1 MTKWQKEKRLKWQKG
16 KTTKWQKG
24 KTTKWQKG
32 DAFQITGLHLPLS

>member
-1 MTKWQKEKRLKWQKG
+1 MTKWQKEKRL
-16 KTTKWQKG
+16 KWQKG

>member
-1 MTKWQKEKRLKWQKG
+1 MTKWQKEKRV
-16 KTTKWQKG
+16 KWQKG